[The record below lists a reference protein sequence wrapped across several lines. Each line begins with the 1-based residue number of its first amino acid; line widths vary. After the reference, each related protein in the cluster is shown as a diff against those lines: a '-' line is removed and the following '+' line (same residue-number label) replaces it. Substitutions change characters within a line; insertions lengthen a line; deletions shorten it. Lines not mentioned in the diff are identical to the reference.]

1 MKTCVALT
9 PRRTQ
14 FAPLLFAGDLQHGM
28 ERAAELGYDGVELNL
43 RDPEELDQEAI
54 LSWAR
59 ELDLEVPS
67 LGTGQSYFVDGLS
80 LAVAEPANQAA
91 VRRRL
96 EGLIRF
102 ASRLGARVVLGSIRG
117 SLDASSDEAR
127 QTGYRAAV
135 EATRELAHYASGH
148 GVSLT
153 AEPINRYETNFLNT
167 IAETLEFIDTVGAPN
182 LGLLADTFHMNIEEP
197 SMTRPLIEAGDRLWH
212 IHLVDSNRCAP
223 GMGHTDFA
231 PIVSALVAAGYSGY
245 LSGEILPVPD
255 DETAAAHWIQAVRRL
270 FSTQERD
277 E

>member
-54 LSWAR
+54 LSWSR

-67 LGTGQSYFVDGLS
+67 IGTGQSYFVDGLS
-80 LAVAEPANQAA
+80 LAVPDPANQAA

-102 ASRLGARVVLGSIRG
+102 AARLGAQVVLGSIRG

-135 EATRELAHYASGH
+135 EASRELADYASGH

-153 AEPINRYETNFLNT
+153 VEPINRYETNFLNT

-182 LGLLADTFHMNIEEP
+182 LGLLADTFHMNIEEA
-197 SMTRPLIEAGDRLWH
+197 SMTEPLIAAGNRLWH
-212 IHLVDSNRCAP
+212 VHLVDSNRCAP

-245 LSGEILPVPD
+245 LSGEVLPVPD

-270 FSTQERD
+270 CST
-277 E
+277 